1 MKVTM
6 VVQKKK
12 ELSDDERIFCDYL
25 IGGCSTVDAARKAG
39 LFQDVPEEKFASKA
53 RSLRGSERVRDYLQ
67 SNGNTVR
74 LITERDLEL
83 VRAHM
88 FDIALGKAKAL
99 RNVVT
104 KDGIEQVEDT
114 PSFRDQIAAASFLR
128 ADLNDRKNEV
138 MQNGTDAIVA
148 HYREIKDMSDKF
160 LSGFTYRGMKTSGN
174 GKGRLINLANK
185 ADADDVISFD
195 TEEEGKK
202 LEEALDSEFG
212 DYTVQGK

>member
-1 MKVTM
+1 MRNAEFGMKVTM

-53 RSLRGSERVRDYLQ
+53 RSLRGSDRVRDYLQ
-67 SNGNTVR
+67 SNSNTVR

-88 FDIALGKAKAL
+88 FDIA
-99 RNVVT
+99 R
-104 KDGIEQVEDT
+104 IEQVEDT

-138 MQNGTDAIVA
+138 MQSGTDAIVA

-174 GKGRLINLANK
+174 GKGRLMNLANK
-185 ADADDVISFD
+185 ADAEDVISFD